1 MALTTLFFLAIFV
14 LCLLG
19 SIFYHP
25 MLGVIGYVMT
35 YVVAP
40 ASQWWG
46 ADLAQMGLRYSLFM
60 GFALVLGMALQSKK
74 ITFPGKL
81 YGQEILFLVLIGWIF
96 LSSYIGLPR
105 FGGEDFAVKLFKVF
119 VFLWML
125 IRIVDR
131 RKHYEMFVWSL
142 VLTTTYVGFDALGAS
157 TADFGRLHRGVGGSD
172 FAEGNFLGAHFAMV
186 LPFLGVLFMKGTNK
200 QKFFLVVAAVLIV
213 NGIVLCRSRGVFLA
227 LVLGTVMAI
236 YYAPKLWR
244 SKIVMLVVVG
254 LLGGLFLVDEG
265 FIERMGRINTDITD
279 LEAQDDSATGRILAW
294 KASLSMAADHPLG
307 IGQGNF
313 HRYVGDYQPDIPGKD
328 THNTYLR
335 ALAELGVPGLLLIG
349 AMIWNAFRILRE
361 QKKRVEVNDLP
372 HDLLLYIYAQTI
384 ALVIFLAAGMF
395 ITETYIEEFYWLL
408 MFPVLLER
416 VVDGQMRERGL
427 VDDGVVAGQ
436 REIAGLFEGES
447 AR

>member
-1 MALTTLFFLAIFV
+1 MALTTLIFLAVFM

-25 MLGVIGYVMT
+25 MLGVVGYVMT

-46 ADLAQMGLRYSLFM
+46 AELARMGFRYSLFM
-60 GFALVLGMALQSKK
+60 GVALILGMALQSKK
-74 ITFPGKL
+74 ISFPGKL
-81 YGQEILFLVLIGWIF
+81 YGQEILFAALIGWIF
-96 LSSYIGLPR
+96 LSRYIGLPGDGIDN
-105 FGGEDFAVKLFKVF
+105 FSDKLFRVF

-125 IRIVDR
+125 IRIVDS
-131 RKHYEMFVWSL
+131 RKHYEIFIWAL
-142 VLTTTYVGFDALGAS
+142 VLTTTFVGFDALGAS
-157 TADFGRLHRGVGGSD
+157 TADFGRLHQGVGGSD
-172 FAEGNFLGAHFAMV
+172 FAEGNFLGTHFAMV

-200 QKFFLVVAAVLIV
+200 QRVFLVVAAVLIV

-236 YYAPKLWR
+236 YFAPKVWR

-254 LLGGLFLVDEG
+254 LVGAFFLVDEG
-265 FIERMGRINTDITD
+265 FIERMGNINPDITD

-294 KASLSMAADHPLG
+294 KAAVAMAADHPLG

-313 HRYVGDYQPDIPGKD
+313 SRYVGDYQPDIPGKD

-335 ALAELGVPGLLLIG
+335 ALAELGVPGLLLLG
-349 AMIWNAFRILRE
+349 AMIWNAFRMLRE
-361 QKKRVEVNDLP
+361 QKRRIEANNLP
-372 HDLLLYIYAQTI
+372 LEFLLHVYAQTV

-427 VDDGVVAGQ
+427 VDDGMVARQ

>member
-1 MALTTLFFLAIFV
+1 M

-35 YVVAP
+35 YVIAP

-46 ADLAQMGLRYSLFM
+46 ADLARMGLRYSLFM

-74 ITFPGKL
+74 INFPGKL
-81 YGQEILFLVLIGWIF
+81 YGQEILFAVLIGWIF
-96 LSSYIGLPR
+96 LSSYIGLPSY
-105 FGGEDFAVKLFKVF
+105 GGEDFAVKLFKVF

-142 VLTTTYVGFDALGAS
+142 VLTTTFVGFDALGAS
-157 TADFGRLHRGVGGSD
+157 TATFGRLDRGVGGSD

-186 LPFLGVLFMKGTNK
+186 LPFLAVFLMKGSNK
-200 QKFFLVVAAVLIV
+200 QKFFLCIAAVLIV

-227 LVLGTVMAI
+227 LVLGVAVAI
-236 YYAPKLWR
+236 YFAPKLWR
-244 SKIVMLVVVG
+244 SKIVMLVIVG

-265 FIERMGRINTDITD
+265 FIERMGRINLDITD
-279 LEAQDDSATGRILAW
+279 VEAQDDSATGRILAW
-294 KASLSMAADHPLG
+294 KAAISMASDHPLG

-349 AMIWNAFRILRE
+349 AMVWNAFRILRE
-361 QKKRVEVNDLP
+361 QKKRIVVNDLP
-372 HDLLLYIYAQTI
+372 HDLSLFVYAQSV

>member
-1 MALTTLFFLAIFV
+1 V
-14 LCLLG
+14 
-19 SIFYHP
+19 
-25 MLGVIGYVMT
+25 VGYVVT

-60 GFALVLGMALQSKK
+60 ALALILGMTLQSKK
-74 ITFPGKL
+74 IRFPGKL
-81 YGQEILFLVLIGWIF
+81 YRQEVLFALLIAWIF
-96 LSSYIGLPR
+96 LSSYIGLP
-105 FGGEDFAVKLFKVF
+105 GYDGDNFAIKLFKVF

-131 RKHYEMFVWSL
+131 RKHYEMLVWSL

-157 TADFGRLHRGVGGSD
+157 TAAYGRLHSGVGGSD
-172 FAEGNFLGAHFAMV
+172 FAEGNFLGTHFAMV
-186 LPFLGVLFMKGTNK
+186 LPFLGVFFMKGTNR
-200 QKFFLVVAAVLIV
+200 QRVFLVIAAVLIV

-236 YYAPKLWR
+236 YYAPKVWR
-244 SKIVMLVVVG
+244 SKIVMLVVIG
-254 LLGGLFLVDEG
+254 LLGALFLVDEG
-265 FIERMGRINTDITD
+265 FVDRMARINIDITD
-279 LEAQDDSATGRILAW
+279 LEAQDDSASGRILAW
-294 KASLSMAADHPLG
+294 KAAVSMAADHPLG

-335 ALAELGVPGLLLIG
+335 ALAELGAPGILLVG
-349 AMIWNAFRILRE
+349 AMIWNAFRMLRE
-361 QKKRVEVNDLP
+361 QKKRVEANNLS

-427 VDDGVVAGQ
+427 VDDVETFRQ
-436 REIAGLFEGES
+436 REIAAMFKGE
-447 AR
+447 RTR